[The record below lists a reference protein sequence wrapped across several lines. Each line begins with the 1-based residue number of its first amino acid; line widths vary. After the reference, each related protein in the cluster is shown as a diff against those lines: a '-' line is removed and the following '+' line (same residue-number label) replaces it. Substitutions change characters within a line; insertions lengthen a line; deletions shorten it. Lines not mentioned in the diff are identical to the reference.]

1 MTSRKLT
8 GVLVFLIPLALGVM
22 AAGRG
27 HMLMGAREALEMS
40 PTTFGLASLA
50 SLGGLVAGL
59 VAGPAVDW
67 KGPRLLIVAGG
78 LVAALGLLIQST
90 ASSLLIVLIGGFL
103 ASAGVGL
110 AGGIVIQ
117 VLVADWFIQYR
128 GTFLGLALLGPG
140 LGSGLASPLS
150 LLVDDDSWRVVARVF
165 ALVGV
170 GVAIAGFTFI
180 RNYPARGEEDDPSK
194 VKVPGRRPPQL
205 ERMIPAGQYVRIP
218 GLWRALVLLALASA
232 AVLGA
237 SSGLSL
243 SARFFVLQLSGIESM
258 GVVVW
263 VFGIGSAVGALGW
276 SVGADFWARE
286 RLLWLSGSGAV
297 VLLVLLALLSFA
309 FPYVFVIGAVLFV
322 AGLFLGGLSALI
334 GLTFVDYMG
343 VRLLGTLS
351 VAFGFLADLGGSA
364 GHAVAGLLIDGFGF
378 PWSLLLGAPLIALA
392 VLVAIRVPY
401 PVIELE
407 KPAPLS

>member
-1 MTSRKLT
+1 M
-8 GVLVFLIPLALGVM
+8 
-22 AAGRG
+22 
-27 HMLMGAREALEMS
+27 
-40 PTTFGLASLA
+40 
-50 SLGGLVAGL
+50 
-59 VAGPAVDW
+59 
-67 KGPRLLIVAGG
+67 
-78 LVAALGLLIQST
+78 
-90 ASSLLIVLIGGFL
+90 
-103 ASAGVGL
+103 
-110 AGGIVIQ
+110 
-117 VLVADWFIQYR
+117 
-128 GTFLGLALLGPG
+128 GLALLGSG
-140 LGSGLASPLS
+140 LGGWFGTT
-150 LLVDDDSWRVVARVF
+150 LVVVLVELGSWRVAAGML
-165 ALVGV
+165 ALGGV
-170 GVAIAGFTFI
+170 GVTVAGFTLI
-180 RNYPARGEEDDPSK
+180 RSHPARGEEDDPSK
-194 VKVPGRRPPQL
+194 VRVPGRRSPQL

-232 AVLGA
+232 AVLGV

-243 SARFFVLQLSGIESM
+243 SARFFVLQLSGIESI

-276 SVGADFWARE
+276 SVGADFWARN

-309 FPYVFVIGAVLFV
+309 FLYVFVIGAVLFV

-364 GHAVAGLLIDGFGF
+364 GPAVAGLLIDGFGF
-378 PWSLLLGAPLIALA
+378 PWSLLLGVPLIALA
-392 VLVAIRVPY
+392 VLVTIRVPY

-407 KPAPLS
+407 KPVPLS

>member
-1 MTSRKLT
+1 MT
-8 GVLVFLIPLALGVM
+8 LARSGCP
-22 AAGRG
+22 AG
-27 HMLMGAREALEMS
+27 
-40 PTTFGLASLA
+40 
-50 SLGGLVAGL
+50 
-59 VAGPAVDW
+59 D
-67 KGPRLLIVAGG
+67 
-78 LVAALGLLIQST
+78 
-90 ASSLLIVLIGGFL
+90 
-103 ASAGVGL
+103 
-110 AGGIVIQ
+110 
-117 VLVADWFIQYR
+117 
-128 GTFLGLALLGPG
+128 
-140 LGSGLASPLS
+140 
-150 LLVDDDSWRVVARVF
+150 
-165 ALVGV
+165 
-170 GVAIAGFTFI
+170 
-180 RNYPARGEEDDPSK
+180 
-194 VKVPGRRPPQL
+194 RRQL

-243 SARFFVLQLSGIESM
+243 SARLFVLQLSGIESM

-263 VFGIGSAVGALGW
+263 VFGIGSAVGGLGW

-297 VLLVLLALLSFA
+297 VLLVLLVLLALLSFA

-351 VAFGFLADLGGSA
+351 VAFGFLADLGGFA
-364 GHAVAGLLIDGFGF
+364 GLAVAGLLIDGFGF
-378 PWSLLLGAPLIALA
+378 PWSLLLGVPLIALA